1 MLNVIEFRYSSIPLR
16 CLPTYLDS
24 IYPTYSFHT
33 SQKPFLFDS
42 SLTSHLPFQS
52 SVGHAP
58 RERRRF
64 QSWGQHN
71 NCISPFFTSRE
82 PDPARTLCCQGK
94 KQTEPNPPSVDPV
107 FTPFPP
113 FRPNRREKQ
122 PGVGFFS
129 SLKSIIC
136 ISRTARNFLRI
147 TEGPFSIE
155 FINPFE
161 RNPLFDPLYT
171 YIYIYF
177 YRICRILLIVIINY
191 QEGNWSNWIN

>member
-71 NCISPFFTSRE
+71 NCISPFFSR
-82 PDPARTLCCQGK
+82 PVNLIPRGPFVARGKNKLNPTL
-94 KQTEPNPPSVDPV
+94 PPLIPYLLHFRPSVQTDGRNSPV
-107 FTPFPP
+107 SGSS
-113 FRPNRREKQ
+113 RR
-122 PGVGFFS
+122 
-129 SLKSIIC
+129 
-136 ISRTARNFLRI
+136 
-147 TEGPFSIE
+147 
-155 FINPFE
+155 
-161 RNPLFDPLYT
+161 
-171 YIYIYF
+171 
-177 YRICRILLIVIINY
+177 
-191 QEGNWSNWIN
+191 